1 MTRRTKPLSDDA
13 GDREAKTG
21 LTADLLRFSLIGLP
35 FLGLALV
42 IRQGMASDTQQ
53 WLVELR
59 LFLQGSQLDNGLWA
73 SSMLFVLIAGA
84 AISIGVP
91 RLWISGAAGA
101 IYGVMLG
108 MTLAILGSMIGAA
121 TVYLMGR
128 GLLGSLVE
136 RRFAGQLNRWR
147 RRFQQNA
154 FWWVLYARLFPFAN
168 ATLTSLLCGSCQVP
182 FGRYLSASLI
192 GFIPL
197 TFVFAAFG
205 SGGVKGNINQVI
217 LGFGLLLLALVA
229 RLLYKKFRPKRSP
242 AL

>member
-1 MTRRTKPLSDDA
+1 MSENI
-13 GDREAKTG
+13 GDQEAKTG
-21 LTADLLRFSLIGLP
+21 LTADLLRFCLVGLL

-42 IRQGMASDTQQ
+42 IRQGMADDTQQ
-53 WLVELR
+53 WLVDLR

-73 SSMLFVLIAGA
+73 SSMLFVLITGA
-84 AISIGVP
+84 AISFGVP
-91 RLWISGAAGA
+91 RLWVSAAAGA
-101 IYGVMLG
+101 IYGVVLG
-108 MTLAILGSMIGAA
+108 MTLAMLASMIGAA
-121 TVYLMGR
+121 AVYLMGR
-128 GLLGSLVE
+128 RLLGSLVE
-136 RRFAGQLNRWR
+136 RRFASQLIRWR

-182 FGRYLSASLI
+182 FSLYLSASLI

-197 TFVFAAFG
+197 TFVFASFG

-229 RLLYKKFRPKRSP
+229 RLLFKKLRPKSSP